1 MIYFTSDLHLGH
13 ENIIKHC
20 DRPFQSADEMDE
32 MLISN
37 WNGCVTNNDT
47 VYILGDLI
55 FRSRKAPEEYL
66 SQLKGKKHLIIGNHD
81 RSWVSKCDLNR
92 YFESVNNLLYISDG
106 QHQITLCH
114 YPMMS
119 WPHAQR
125 CYMVYGHIHNNTN
138 ADFWPLIEN
147 SEKMLNAGVDVN
159 HFKPVTF
166 DEMVEN
172 NKELKAKAAAH
183 RFVNEHHDLFERAA
197 YLSELLGEEGD
208 EDE

>member
-20 DRPFQSADEMDE
+20 DRPFQNADEMDE
-32 MLISN
+32 ALISN
-37 WNGCVTNNDT
+37 WNACVTNNDT

-55 FRSRKAPEEYL
+55 FRSRKRPEEYL
-66 SQLKGKKHLIIGNHD
+66 TQLTGKKHLIIGNHD
-81 RSWVSKCDLNR
+81 RSWISECDLNR
-92 YFESVNNLLYISDG
+92 YFESVSNLLYISDG
-106 QHQITLCH
+106 IRQITLCH

-125 CYMVYGHIHNNTN
+125 CYMVFGHIHSNTD

-159 HFKPVTF
+159 HFKPATF

-172 NKELKAKAAAH
+172 NKEHKAIAAAH
-183 RFVNEHHDLFERAA
+183 CLANDRRGSFERTA
-197 YLSELLGEEGD
+197 SFSDSLGEEDD
-208 EDE
+208 EDA